1 MVRES
6 ASYLLGQ
13 PAGRTMVSAIAE
25 VVVEAIVGP
34 ALTPIEPGVD
44 TAVVEEDPLLAD

>member
-6 ASYLLGQ
+6 TSYSLGQ
-13 PAGRTMVSAIAE
+13 PAEHTMVSAIAE
-25 VVVEAIVGP
+25 VVVEAIIGP